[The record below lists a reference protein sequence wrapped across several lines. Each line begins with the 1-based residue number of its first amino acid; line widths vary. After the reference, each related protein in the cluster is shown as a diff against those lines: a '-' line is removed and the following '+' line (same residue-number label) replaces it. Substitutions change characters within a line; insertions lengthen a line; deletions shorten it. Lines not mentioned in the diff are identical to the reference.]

1 MTWYQKIQR
10 VWRTK
15 EIRNDI
21 LFVLLILVI
30 FRVGAHI
37 PIPGIDVGNLR
48 NFFASNQILGLL
60 NLFSGGGLENFSI
73 MMLGVGPYI
82 TASII
87 FQLLVMIVPKFEE
100 LSKEGESGQRKINQY
115 TRWATIPLAI
125 LQGYGFITLMQR
137 QGTGGGVSLLGELTV
152 FQYVTAILT
161 VTAGTMLLT
170 WLGDLISE
178 RHIGNGVSLLI
189 FAGIVAGLP
198 TALQQVLLAYDITQL
213 TTIILFAAISLVTV
227 VGVVFITEGQRNIPV
242 TYARRVVGMKQY
254 GGTNTHLPLR
264 VNQGGVIPIIF
275 AISVII
281 FPSMIAQFFVQAK
294 SVWLA
299 NGANYI
305 IQLFNNQV
313 FYGIFYFILVVA
325 FTYFYSA
332 VVFKPD
338 QVAENLQKQGGFIPG
353 IRPGRPTS
361 DYLQATVSRINL
373 TGSMFLGIIAVLP
386 LILQAY
392 TGMST
397 LVIGGTSLLIVVSVV
412 LESVKKVVAQ
422 LEMHDYDA
430 Y

>member
-1 MTWYQKIQR
+1 MQWYQRIKQ
-10 VWRTK
+10 VWQTK
-15 EIRNDI
+15 EVRNDI
-21 LFVLLILVI
+21 LFVLMVLVI
-30 FRVGAHI
+30 FRIGAHI
-37 PIPGIDVGNLR
+37 PIPGIDTGNLR
-48 NFFASNQILGLL
+48 EFFASNQILGLL

-87 FQLLVMIVPKFEE
+87 FQLLVMIIPKLEE
-100 LSKEGESGQRKINQY
+100 LSKEGEIGQRKINQY

-137 QGTGGGVSLLGELTV
+137 QGNGVNLIGELSL
-152 FQYVTAILT
+152 FQYITAIIT

-189 FAGIVAGLP
+189 FAGIIAGLP
-198 TALQQVLLAYDITQL
+198 TAIQQTLLAFDISQL
-213 TTIILFAAISLVTV
+213 TTVILFVIIALMTV
-227 VGVVFITEGQRNIPV
+227 VGVVFITEGQRKIPV
-242 TYARRVVGMKQY
+242 TYARRIRGMKQY

-281 FPSMIAQFFVQAK
+281 FPSMLAQFFVQAK
-294 SVWLA
+294 SAWLS
-299 NGANYI
+299 NGAASV
-305 IQLFNNQV
+305 IQLFNNRI
-313 FYGIFYFILVVA
+313 FYGIFYFILVLA

-361 DYLQATVSRINL
+361 EYLKVTVNRINL
-373 TGSMFLGIIAVLP
+373 TGSIFLGVIAVLP

-412 LESVKKVVAQ
+412 IESVKKVEAQ
-422 LEMHDYDA
+422 LEMHDYDV

>member
-1 MTWYQKIQR
+1 MNWLKKLQK
-10 VWRTK
+10 VWQTK

-21 LFVLLILVI
+21 IFVLLVLVV
-30 FRVGAHI
+30 FRIGAHI
-37 PIPGIDVGNLR
+37 PIPGIDTGNLR
-48 NFFASNQILGLL
+48 DFFASNQILGLI
-60 NLFSGGGLENFSI
+60 NLLSGGGLENFSI

-82 TASII
+82 TSSII

-115 TRWATIPLAI
+115 TRWTTIPLAI
-125 LQGYGFITLMQR
+125 LQGYAFISLLQR
-137 QGTGGGVSLLGELTV
+137 QGGSVALIGELSM
-152 FQYVTAILT
+152 FQYLTAIVS
-161 VTAGTMLLT
+161 VTAGTMFLT

-178 RHIGNGVSLLI
+178 RHVGNGVSLLI

-198 TALQQVLLAYDITQL
+198 KALQQILLTFDITQI
-213 TTIILFAAISLVTV
+213 TTLVMFIVIAIITV

-242 TYARRVVGMKQY
+242 TYARRVQGMKQH

-281 FPSMIAQFFVQAK
+281 FPSMIAQFLVQAK
-294 SVWLA
+294 SSWLS
-299 NGANYI
+299 GAATYVV
-305 IQLFNNQV
+305 QLFNNQI
-313 FYGIFYFILVVA
+313 FYGIFYFILVIA

-332 VVFKPD
+332 VIFKPE

-353 IRPGRPTS
+353 IRPGRPTAE
-361 DYLQATVSRINL
+361 YLQSTVSRINL
-373 TGSMFLGIIAVLP
+373 TGSLFLGFIAVMP
-386 LILQAY
+386 LLLQAY
-392 TGMST
+392 TGMQS
-397 LVIGGTSLLIVVSVV
+397 LVIGGTSLLIIVSVV
-412 LESVKKVVAQ
+412 IESVKKVESQ

>member
-1 MTWYQKIQR
+1 MQWYQRIQQ
-10 VWRTK
+10 VWQTK
-15 EIRNDI
+15 EVRNDI

-30 FRVGAHI
+30 FRIGAHI
-37 PIPGIDVGNLR
+37 PIPGIDTGNLR
-48 NFFASNQILGLL
+48 EFFASNQILGLL

-82 TASII
+82 TSSII
-87 FQLLVMIVPKFEE
+87 FQLLVMIVPKLEE
-100 LSKEGESGQRKINQY
+100 LSKEGENGQRKINQY
-115 TRWATIPLAI
+115 TKWATIPLAV

-137 QGTGGGVSLLGELTV
+137 QGGGVSLIGDLTF
-152 FQYVTAILT
+152 FQYLTAIVT

-189 FAGIVAGLP
+189 FAGIIAGLP
-198 TALQQVLLAYDITQL
+198 TALQQTLLAFDISQL
-213 TTIILFAAISLVTV
+213 TTVVLFVLIALATV
-227 VGVVFITEGQRNIPV
+227 VGVVFITEGQRQIPV
-242 TYARRVVGMKQY
+242 TYARRVRGMTQY

-294 SVWLA
+294 SAWLSNTA
-299 NGANYI
+299 EYI
-305 IQLFNNQV
+305 IQLFNNQI
-313 FYGIFYFILVVA
+313 FYGVFYFILVVA

-353 IRPGRPTS
+353 IRPGRPTAE
-361 DYLQATVSRINL
+361 YLQATVNRINL
-373 TGSMFLGIIAVLP
+373 TGSIFLGVIAVLP

-397 LVIGGTSLLIVVSVV
+397 LVVGGTSLLIVVSVV
-412 LESVKKVVAQ
+412 IESVKKVEAQ
-422 LEMHDYDA
+422 LEMHDYDV

>member
-1 MTWYQKIQR
+1 MNWWQRIQQ
-10 VWRTK
+10 VWQTK
-15 EIRNDI
+15 EVRNDI

-37 PIPGIDVGNLR
+37 PIPGIDTGNLR
-48 NFFASNQILGLL
+48 DFFASNQILGLL

-82 TASII
+82 TSSII
-87 FQLLVMIVPKFEE
+87 FQLLVMIVPKLEE
-100 LSKEGESGQRKINQY
+100 LSKEGENGQRKINQY
-115 TRWATIPLAI
+115 TRWATIPLAV
-125 LQGYGFITLMQR
+125 LQAYGFITLMQR
-137 QGTGGGVSLLGELTV
+137 QGGSIGLLGELTL
-152 FQYVTAILT
+152 FQYVTAIVT

-198 TALQQVLLAYDITQL
+198 TALQQTLLAFDISQL
-213 TTIILFAAISLVTV
+213 TTMILFGVIALITV
-227 VGVVFITEGQRNIPV
+227 VGVVFITEGQRQIPV
-242 TYARRVVGMKQY
+242 TYARRVRGMKQY

-294 SVWLA
+294 SAWLA
-299 NGANYI
+299 NGAENI
-305 IQLFNNQV
+305 IQLFNNQI
-313 FYGIFYFILVVA
+313 FYGVFYFILVVA

-353 IRPGRPTS
+353 IRPGRPTAE
-361 DYLQATVSRINL
+361 YLQATVNRINL
-373 TGSMFLGIIAVLP
+373 TGSAFLGIIAVLP
-386 LILQAY
+386 LILKAY
-392 TGMST
+392 SGLNT
-397 LVIGGTSLLIVVSVV
+397 LVVGGTSLLIVVSVV
-412 LESVKKVVAQ
+412 IESVKKVEAQ